1 MVKIYS
7 DYIVVSKDDPSYFP
21 LSIYLKLKTKGR
33 KIVTKRR
40 TIKIPSGQIELYSM
54 YDDMMFIPRGL
65 YSFIEQYFKNSQ
77 VISVERKT
85 SISNTEKIIE
95 NINDYKE
102 ILDGITLRTEQLE
115 AVRRALIYK
124 RCIIQMGTGSG
135 KSEVMCAVTKCLAD
149 VNNGIIPTVLVM
161 EPTVRL
167 KMEMIERFKKYDIPV
182 VDYSENRKIIDNYVN
197 ICHPQSL
204 GNDLKVDENILN
216 NVQVLFGDEGH
227 HMKSESWRSPTKKM
241 KNVEYSIVVSAS
253 AIDQTRINCTDIKKF
268 TYEEILIMGSS
279 GRLVYNVNADS
290 LIDRG
295 SLAEPV
301 LIVLRNPADEK
312 IENYKKNFLNWSIV
326 SKVRLQSENRTN
338 LIVSTAEFFHNK
350 NRKSLILVH
359 TREWAHRIMIKLYDL
374 GLSDYARCSF
384 GGGLFEKYNGYEFVR
399 DDSNVMDRFG
409 SGEFSILIGTSHL
422 YEGIDIPNLDVLI
435 LAYGGKAERLQL
447 QGVGRVL
454 RKTKSGNKAY
464 IVDFTDSEDVVLSAQ
479 SNKRMQRYKDII
491 GINDYDI
498 FYDMNIKDLEFIFN
512 KYENPDVY
520 K

>member
-21 LSIYLKLKTKGR
+21 LSIYLKIHINGR
-33 KIVTKRR
+33 SLVTKKR
-40 TIKIPSGQIELYSM
+40 TIKVPAEDRELYNI
-54 YDDMMFIPRGL
+54 YNDMMFIPRGL
-65 YSFIEQYFKNSQ
+65 YGFVKGYFKYSNI
-77 VISVERKT
+77 ISVEKIT
-85 SISNTEKIIE
+85 SISNVDSVIN
-95 NINDYKE
+95 NISEYKD
-102 ILDGITLRTEQLE
+102 ILDGITLRPEQLE
-115 AVRRALIYK
+115 AVRRALKYK

-182 VDYSENRKIIDNYVN
+182 VDYSQNRKIIDNYVN
-197 ICHPQSL
+197 VCHPQSL
-204 GNDLKVDENILN
+204 GNDLRADESLLN

-241 KNVEYSIVVSAS
+241 KNLEYSIVVSAS
-253 AIDQTRINCTDIKKF
+253 AIDQSRVDCVDIKKF
-268 TYEEILIMGSS
+268 TYGEILIMSSS
-279 GRLVYNVNADS
+279 GMLVYNVNADS

-301 LIVLRNPADEK
+301 LVVLRNPADEK
-312 IENYKKNFLNWSIV
+312 IENYKKNFLNWHVV

-338 LIVSTAEFFHNK
+338 LIVSAAEFFHNK
-350 NRKSLILVH
+350 DRKSLILVH
-359 TREWAHRIMIKLYDL
+359 TRDWAHRIMMKLYDL
-374 GLSDYARCSF
+374 GLSDYTRCSF
-384 GGGLFEKYNGYEFVR
+384 GGGVFEKYNGYEFVK

-409 SGEFSILIGTSHL
+409 SGEFSILVGTSHL

-464 IVDFTDSEDVVLSAQ
+464 IIDFTDSEDVVLSAQ
-479 SNKRMQRYKDII
+479 SKRRMNRYENII
-491 GINDYDI
+491 GIGEDDI
-498 FYDMNIKDLEFIFN
+498 FYDMNIEDLEFIFN

>member
-7 DYIVVSKDDPSYFP
+7 DYIVVTQDDPSYFP
-21 LSIYLKLKTKGR
+21 LSIYLKIHIKERRL
-33 KIVTKRR
+33 VTKKR
-40 TIKIPSGQIELYSM
+40 TVKVPAKDLVIYTIYNN
-54 YDDMMFIPRGL
+54 MMFIPRGL
-65 YSFIEQYFKNSQ
+65 YDLIKDYFKQSN

-85 SISNTEKIIE
+85 SISNIDSIVN
-95 NINDYKE
+95 NISKYKD
-102 ILDGITLRTEQLE
+102 ILDGITLRPEQLE
-115 AVRRALIYK
+115 AVRRALIHK
-124 RCIIQMGTGSG
+124 RCIVQMGTGSG
-135 KSEVMCAVTKCLAD
+135 KSEVMCAITKCLAD

-167 KMEMIERFKKYDIPV
+167 KSEMIERFKRYDIPV
-182 VDYSENRKIIDNYVN
+182 VDYSQNRKIVENYVN

-204 GNDLKVDENILN
+204 GNDLKKDEELLN

-241 KNVEYSIVVSAS
+241 KNLEYSIVVSAS
-253 AIDQTRINCTDIKKF
+253 AIDQSRVNCTNIKEF
-268 TYEEILIMGSS
+268 SYDEILVMSSS
-279 GRLVYNVNADS
+279 GRLVYNVNAES

-301 LIVLRNPADEK
+301 LIVLRNSANEK
-312 IENYKKNFLNWSIV
+312 IDNYKKNFLNWHIV
-326 SKVRLQSENRTN
+326 SKVRLQSENRTDI
-338 LIVSTAEFFHNK
+338 IVSTAEFFHNK
-350 NRKSLILVH
+350 DRKSLILVH
-359 TREWAHRIMIKLYDL
+359 TREWAHRMMIKLYER
-374 GLSDYARCSF
+374 GLADYSRCSF
-384 GGGLFEKYNGYEFVR
+384 GGGVFEKYNGYEFVK

-409 SGEFSILIGTSHL
+409 SGEYSILIGTSHL

-479 SNKRMQRYKDII
+479 CRKRMERYQNII
-491 GINDYDI
+491 GIEEDDI
-498 FYDMNIKDLEFIFN
+498 YYDMNTEDLEFIFN
-512 KYENPDVY
+512 KYENPDVF